1 MSAWHRRDGG
11 FIDHVDNQTGRV
23 DDKNINF
30 GDVTV
35 LRGALAWE
43 PVDGLR
49 ITPSIQYQ
57 RRTTNASDNFFVG
70 LSDPKNGEFLTST
83 PEYRGTKDRFILPTL
98 YARYDLGAVALISNT
113 SYFKRT
119 NFSGYSGTLYDLSY
133 YQSLCDGGCSVYPFL
148 TPTGINPALPYY
160 LSPSKVTN
168 TQNIFTQEVRL
179 QSNRPGSRLTW
190 IAGVFY
196 QHSKQRSIEELIDP
210 LGNNFFTQVFGVSLE
225 DFFEYPLYGQD
236 SYINDSTAVE
246 KQIAGFANV
255 TYALTDQLKITAGA
269 RYARTNFSVVNFA
282 DGSQNGSRTEGAGK
296 VSDKPFTPKLGIN
309 YQADSN
315 NLFYASWARGFRAA
329 GANPPVPVDPC
340 QDSLDN
346 LGIPSAPTTYKSD
359 TVTSYELGAKNKLFD
374 NRLKLDS
381 SVYQVDWN
389 NIQQIVNLPQCAI
402 RFIANLGKARS
413 RGFDLQANFRPTRA
427 LTIDGSVGYTRTRY
441 TLDARLAPAGAIV
454 VNSGDAIEGAP
465 WTLAIGAQY
474 DFGIG
479 GHNVYVRGDAEYKS
493 RLKTPTTDRDPNSA
507 NYDPALIAPDS
518 YTFVSMRAGV
528 ELGRANLSV
537 FVDNLFDV
545 APQLGYTHQDSDTLL
560 FENSTLR
567 PRTVG
572 LTLVYHR

>member
-1 MSAWHRRDGG
+1 M
-11 FIDHVDNQTGRV
+11 
-23 DDKNINF
+23 
-30 GDVTV
+30 
-35 LRGALAWE
+35 
-43 PVDGLR
+43 
-49 ITPSIQYQ
+49 
-57 RRTTNASDNFFVG
+57 
-70 LSDPKNGEFLTST
+70 
-83 PEYRGTKDRFILPTL
+83 

-148 TPTGINPALPYY
+148 TPTGINPALPFY

-168 TQNIFTQEVRL
+168 KQNIFTQEVRL
-179 QSNRPGSRLTW
+179 QSNRPGLRLTW
-190 IAGVFY
+190 IAGLFY

-246 KQIAGFANV
+246 KQIAGFANI
-255 TYALTDQLKITAGA
+255 TYALTDQLRLTAGA

-340 QDSLDN
+340 QDSLNN

-413 RGFDLQANFRPTRA
+413 RGFDLQANFRPDPRA
-427 LTIDGSVGYTRTRY
+427 DHRRIG
-441 TLDARLAPAGAIV
+441 RL
-454 VNSGDAIEGAP
+454 
-465 WTLAIGAQY
+465 
-474 DFGIG
+474 
-479 GHNVYVRGDAEYKS
+479 
-493 RLKTPTTDRDPNSA
+493 
-507 NYDPALIAPDS
+507 
-518 YTFVSMRAGV
+518 
-528 ELGRANLSV
+528 
-537 FVDNLFDV
+537 
-545 APQLGYTHQDSDTLL
+545 YTHAL
-560 FENSTLR
+560 
-567 PRTVG
+567 
-572 LTLVYHR
+572 YA